1 MLNYFSN
8 SLFLTPRHFGECFKC
23 VLQSAGISAGNKQK
37 KSDKKPKPLNFDFIN
52 APEKVDWLLTDASM
66 DSWTPF
72 LGSNPVPESIRQ
84 DWAAAFTSLTASKSG
99 QAMF

>member
-1 MLNYFSN
+1 MA
-8 SLFLTPRHFGECFKC
+8 FGECLNC
-23 VLQSAGISAGNKQK
+23 VLQSTGISAGNKQK

-52 APEKVDWLLTDASM
+52 VPEKVGWLLTNASA

-72 LGSNPVPESIRQ
+72 LGDDQVPESTRQ
-84 DWAAAFTSLTASKSG
+84 DWATAFTSLIASKSG